1 MLISSLQECV
11 RLNETR
17 NFTQTAKEFYIS
29 QPVLSKHISAIE
41 KEIGTSIFVRTS
53 NGVEL
58 TRAGKVFIEDAKR
71 IIEAY
76 SEMLEHV
83 SCAKKGID
91 EFLNI
96 GYLYGASKPFLL
108 QALETY
114 SRVRPDVSVSLTSC
128 EINEIISKLTSNEID
143 MGITTLLRT
152 DGILSSGAYKFVPL
166 CEDPFALIVPDGH
179 RFADKESVSVYELE
193 GESILMAN
201 SPLVSDTAE
210 AIDSILHPVMD
221 KIDVMRGPRDFE
233 SARLMMQRRAVL
245 NISYRHLENV
255 FDDCSFVEIEE
266 ARDYISDIG
275 IIWKSS
281 NESNAITDFIMA
293 VQKASHSRS

>member
-58 TRAGKVFIEDAKR
+58 TRAGKVFIEGAKR

-152 DGILSSGAYKFVPL
+152 DGILSSGAYKFIPL

-281 NESNAITDFIMA
+281 NESNAITDFITA

>member
-58 TRAGKVFIEDAKR
+58 TRVGKVFIEDAKR

-281 NESNAITDFIMA
+281 NESNAITDFITA